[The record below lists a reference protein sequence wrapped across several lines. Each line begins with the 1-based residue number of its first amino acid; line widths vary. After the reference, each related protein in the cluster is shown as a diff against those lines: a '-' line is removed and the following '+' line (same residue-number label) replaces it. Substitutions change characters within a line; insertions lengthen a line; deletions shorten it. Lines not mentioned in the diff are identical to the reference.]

1 MRNHTDPHGLCTLMW
16 IVFCFFFLHFNGGDE
31 DTQLPAIWCH
41 EDSLKPRDKK
51 DSDEFTLQ
59 IWIAICCELELTLCE
74 SLWAARID
82 AVVLGGCTTMLSLRF
97 WCGCSA
103 RTSFSSTQPTG
114 NAGSA
119 QRACWRER
127 ERARLC
133 KGYFCFVSLG
143 FSWKADTSG
152 NSMSTAWFW

>member
-1 MRNHTDPHGLCTLMW
+1 MRVKNSGWVVKDAEPHWPSRTLHTNVDCFL
-16 IVFCFFFLHFNGGDE
+16 FFFVHFNGGDE

-127 ERARLC
+127 ESKAMQGLFLFRVSWI
-133 KGYFCFVSLG
+133 FVEG
-143 FSWKADTSG
+143 WH
-152 NSMSTAWFW
+152 